1 MSDRTLRWR
10 HCLLRHH
17 AHDWAILIALAIFE
31 LLLLKVIHP
40 FRRYMNEY
48 MINDLRF
55 PVKSF
60 TVPIAALVVI
70 SFAIPLLFILGYYV
84 FKRNTRDLHHAI
96 LGLFFTVIITSV
108 ITDSLKNLT
117 GRPRPDFFWRCFP
130 DGVPHFKPIS
140 GDVACTGSAGE
151 VRQGYKSF
159 PSGHASWSFAGLGY
173 LSWYLAGRIKFAG
186 HRGRIIKFVIAALP
200 LVGATLVAI
209 SIMNDYW
216 HHWSD
221 VVAGAVIGTNLC
233 SSILPKFL
241 TAVAL
246 SQVWSLGRCATGS
259 NSR

>member
-1 MSDRTLRWR
+1 
-10 HCLLRHH
+10 
-17 AHDWAILIALAIFE
+17 
-31 LLLLKVIHP
+31 
-40 FRRYMNEY
+40 MNEY

-60 TVPIAALVVI
+60 TVPIAALVVRKEG
-70 SFAIPLLFILGYYV
+70 SLLAFSLSSILIRLVLHGYHHL
-84 FKRNTRDLHHAI
+84 RDHRFLEE
-96 LGLFFTVIITSV
+96 L
-108 ITDSLKNLT
+108 
-117 GRPRPDFFWRCFP
+117 
-130 DGVPHFKPIS
+130 DGPTPARLLLEMLSRRRS
-140 GDVACTGSAGE
+140 G
-151 VRQGYKSF
+151 
-159 PSGHASWSFAGLGY
+159 SFAGLGY

-221 VVAGAVIGTNLC
+221 VVAGAVIGTILC
-233 SSILPKFL
+233 SILREFL

-246 SQVWSLGRCATGS
+246 SQVWSLERCATGS